1 MLMNAEERER
11 IGDEEIRQAASHDAE
26 IHAGRAEE
34 GGPPIAEWVFM
45 PHPGPESLKS
55 PQTVLWRVAGD
66 QGRVNGADRGAN
78 DPVERH
84 SRFLKGLEYA
94 GLIGA
99 ERSPALQ
106 DEYCLGAGVRRASA
120 RGARRSH
127 SSRIYAIAGH
137 RW

>member
-55 PQTVLWRVAGD
+55 
-66 QGRVNGADRGAN
+66 
-78 DPVERH
+78 
-84 SRFLKGLEYA
+84 
-94 GLIGA
+94 
-99 ERSPALQ
+99 
-106 DEYCLGAGVRRASA
+106 A
-120 RGARRSH
+120 RGLGTKKLGGPRAMMPRYMPAAPRKADHQSLNGC
-127 SSRIYAIAGH
+127 SCRIRAQKA
-137 RW
+137 